1 MTYCNDNHPP
11 RAEASRLLP
20 VIGQVR
26 ANGRIVLRAS
36 EPPRPD
42 PSRGVTNFPNDPR
55 EA

>member
-1 MTYCNDNHPP
+1 MTFCNDNHPP

-26 ANGRIVLRAS
+26 PDGRIILRAS

-42 PSRGVTNFPNDPR
+42 PPPDMTNVSNDPR